1 MKYALETSEQQ
12 VVTLED
18 AIHGQH
24 TMVVFVRHLG

>member
-1 MKYALETSEQQ
+1 MKYTLETSEQKII
-12 VVTLED
+12 TLEE